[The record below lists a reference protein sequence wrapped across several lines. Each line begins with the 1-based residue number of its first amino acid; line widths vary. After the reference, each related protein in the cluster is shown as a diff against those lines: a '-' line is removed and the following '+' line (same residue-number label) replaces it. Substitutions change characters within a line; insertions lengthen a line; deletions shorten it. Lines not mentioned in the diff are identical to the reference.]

1 MQSRLQDRDSRSFV
15 DSKAWWRRA
24 VGFLLGFV
32 LPWSLLTQLLGSLIV
47 GRSWPEDSI
56 GWVLSTLAF
65 VTVSA
70 VSAALSKFGQSPAQ
84 RLVGLRV
91 LDAWDRPA
99 SRRRMF
105 ARNLA
110 HLADFV
116 SLGLGFLWPLWSP
129 RGQTFADKLAGTT
142 VRRDDL
148 AGERS

>member
-1 MQSRLQDRDSRSFV
+1 MQSRSQDRDSRSV
-15 DSKAWWRRA
+15 VGSKAWWRR
-24 VGFLLGFV
+24 VTGFLLGFV

-56 GWVLSTLAF
+56 GWVLSALAF

-70 VSAALSKFGQSPAQ
+70 VSAALSKHGKAPAQ
-84 RLVGLRV
+84 RLVGVRV
-91 LDAWDRPA
+91 LDASGGPA
-99 SRRRMF
+99 SRPRMF

-116 SLGLGFLWPLWSP
+116 SLGLGFLWPLWST

-142 VRRDDL
+142 VRRDVL